1 MLTNQVI
8 QKTIQDIKRVSGY
21 EISLWGAD
29 GESMASSA
37 SESETLKDKVKS
49 FIEDSEMED
58 ISERADEETALFA
71 IYADRVLEYVMALT
85 GTGDDRMLAGRM
97 GVIQVV
103 GLMKACGEQMDKDRF
118 IQNLLLDNLLV
129 VDIYNRAR
137 KLHIANERRRVVFI
151 VEPKDE
157 NDNLVLETMRG
168 LYGMGTRDFVTAVD
182 EGHII
187 LVKELESKED
197 YPEILQMAKVI
208 VDTLSME
215 AMVNVR
221 VSYGTIVQELKEVSR
236 SYKEADMAL
245 EVGRV
250 FYGERGVLAYN
261 ELGIGRL
268 VHQLPRSLCE
278 MFLKEVLAVNATEMF
293 DDEELVTVYAFFDNN
308 LNISETARKLFIHRN
323 TLVYRLEKIQRKTGL
338 DVRVFEDALTFKI
351 AVMVEKHLKYLNNQ

>member
-29 GESMASSA
+29 GESVASSA
-37 SESETLKDKVKS
+37 SESEILKDKVKS

-71 IYADRVLEYVMALT
+71 IYADRALEYVMTLT

-118 IQNLLLDNLLV
+118 IQNLLLDNLFV

-157 NDNLVLETMRG
+157 NDDRSVGYSHFHHCFHTQSI
-168 LYGMGTRDFVTAVD
+168 Y
-182 EGHII
+182 
-187 LVKELESKED
+187 D
-197 YPEILQMAKVI
+197 YFRHL
-208 VDTLSME
+208 
-215 AMVNVR
+215 
-221 VSYGTIVQELKEVSR
+221 QELKEVSR